1 MNLLMT
7 RQFNGLQFDCYQ
19 DDNQNSSD
27 NQFWATREQIGRL
40 LGYSDPMRA
49 IAHIHER
56 NQARLDK
63 FSSVVKLS
71 TLEGSRT
78 VTREVTVYNFKG
90 LLEICRFS
98 NQPNANAVMDF
109 IWEVADEI
117 RRHGMYVTPQT
128 AEQILNDPDVFIR
141 VLQEL
146 KSEREKAKALSDKIE
161 TDKPKVIFAESVEA
175 SKNSILIRE
184 LAKLLHQNGYIVGQN
199 RLFAELRERGY
210 LMKTGSDYNMPTQ
223 KSMELGLMEI
233 LERTINR
240 GEGQILVKRT
250 PKITGKGQ
258 VYFVNMFLTQ
268 SGKRD

>member
-7 RQFNGLQFDCYQ
+7 RRFNGLRFDCYQ
-19 DDNQNSSD
+19 DDNQQDSD

-40 LGYSDPMRA
+40 LGYADPKDA
-49 IAHIHER
+49 IAKIHSR
-56 NQARLDK
+56 NKKRLDK
-63 FSSVVKLS
+63 FSR
-71 TLEGSRT
+71 EGQIVHPSGGT
-78 VTREVTVYNFKG
+78 QMTTVYSFKG

-98 NQPNANAVMDF
+98 NKPKANDVMDF
-109 IWEVADEI
+109 LWNIADEI
-117 RRHGMYVTPQT
+117 RKHGMYVTPQT

-146 KSEREKAKALSDKIE
+146 KSEREKAKALSEQIKA
-161 TDKPKVIFAESVEA
+161 DKPKVIFADSVEA

-184 LAKLLHQNGYIVGQN
+184 LAKLLRQNGYIVGQN

-258 VYFVNMFLTQ
+258 IYFVNMFLTQ